1 LTSEGDYQHAFFDAS
16 YTRSSSKDDAGV
28 YPTSNN
34 IQQFYGPSP
43 WDVPNRFSLS
53 FNYQFTGL
61 NQGQGVLGHVT
72 GGWGVSGT
80 SLYQSGY
87 PFVVAA
93 ALPFNQA
100 EYVEGQDA
108 HISGTGNYLADG
120 QVNGG
125 FPYQGSD
132 FPNVTSYAE
141 SKSYTTGVFS
151 PGQFTVPTMGTN
163 GNEKNNL
170 FRNPSFEETDFSV
183 YKDNSITER
192 LKFQLRIDFYNLF
205 NRSNYQNI
213 QNNVNAGNFGEVTA
227 QLLPRWFDI
236 GAKITF

>member
-1 LTSEGDYQHAFFDAS
+1 
-16 YTRSSSKDDAGV
+16 
-28 YPTSNN
+28 
-34 IQQFYGPSP
+34 
-43 WDVPNRFSLS
+43 
-53 FNYQFTGL
+53 
-61 NQGQGVLGHVT
+61 
-72 GGWGVSGT
+72 
-80 SLYQSGY
+80 
-87 PFVVAA
+87 
-93 ALPFNQA
+93 
-100 EYVEGQDA
+100 
-108 HISGTGNYLADG
+108 
-120 QVNGG
+120 
-125 FPYQGSD
+125 
-132 FPNVTSYAE
+132 
-141 SKSYTTGVFS
+141 
-151 PGQFTVPTMGTN
+151 MGTN